1 MATLNINDPK
11 YYDPFLKT
19 LKDNTHINEHTENCR
34 LVVFNFGENYQK
46 DEIRYISKEHE
57 NKGYMP
63 YIFDVARRYLVK
75 EVLNNMKN
83 KRLANKIR
91 GCL

>member
-1 MATLNINDPK
+1 MATLDITDPK
-11 YYDPFLKT
+11 YFDPFLKT
-19 LKDNTHINEHTENCR
+19 LKDNTHINNHNENCS
-34 LVVFNFGENYQK
+34 LIVFNFGKNHQK

-63 YIFDVARRYLVK
+63 YIFEMARRYLVK
-75 EVLNNMKN
+75 EVLNNMDN
-83 KRLANKIR
+83 KQLANKIR